1 MIKSINWIKVLIINL
16 IIIFALLGMILL
28 APPVVVGA
36 YKVIGAYKIL
46 PDTNKSSL
54 ELYSNYDWAEK
65 FFKEFNQIR
74 SKYYDYVTWRFSD
87 YNGDTINII
96 NGLRRSDNSININN
110 QIKNYWFFG
119 GSTTWG
125 YGVNDEYTYPSLFA
139 RATNNQVINFGGPG
153 YIARQSLAY
162 FNNYLVRNEVRDMS
176 NTHVVFYDGVNDIA
190 QRCRSEIKG
199 LGTGRQDRLRTQ
211 LRTKSSEP
219 FTYERTFGQV
229 KDFLNAIIR
238 IFRSEVSIQDSKKMY
253 SCSSNNERAQEIA
266 NTLVNTWQVAS
277 DLARSRGGK
286 FTAILQPVAYYSDAN
301 VGYLK
306 LNSSNDKSMSEQY
319 KAVYPLIIEAA
330 NIRNIEF
337 IDLTKIYDDCNN
349 CYIDFCHVG
358 PQGHHILT
366 SRLVYELIN

>member
-1 MIKSINWIKVLIINL
+1 MNWIKVLIINL
-16 IIIFALLGMILL
+16 IIIFALLGVILL
-28 APPVVVGA
+28 APPIIVGA
-36 YKVIGAYKIL
+36 NKIL
-46 PDTNKSSL
+46 TNTNTTLKNTNKSSL

-65 FFKEFNQIR
+65 FFKEFDQIG
-74 SKYYDYVTWRFSD
+74 SKYYDYVTWRFND
-87 YNGDTINII
+87 YSGDTINII
-96 NGLRRSDNSININN
+96 NGLRKSNNNININD
-110 QIKNYWFFG
+110 QIENYWFFG

-190 QRCRSEIKG
+190 ERCRSEIKG
-199 LGTGRQDRLRTQ
+199 LGTGRQDQVRTLLQ
-211 LRTKSSEP
+211 TKSSEP
-219 FTYERTFGQV
+219 FTFERTFGQL
-229 KDFLNAIIR
+229 KDFLNAIIL
-238 IFRSEVSIQDSKKMY
+238 IFRSEVSIHASKKMY
-253 SCSSNNERAQEIA
+253 SCSSNNERAKEIA

-277 DLARSRGGK
+277 DLASSRGGK

-330 NIRNIEF
+330 TIRNIEF